1 MKILDVTPIQPNSDK
16 VDADIQK
23 NIIVETFD
31 GLILKLDLLNVDKKQ
46 YIKIYAKSDIQV
58 REELPESEKEIVGL
72 PNMKSFK
79 EVIDEQ
85 EKIRFTTNWLYMIDE
100 ESLALLNKSK
110 SDYIKK
116 NIND

>member
-1 MKILDVTPIQPNSDK
+1 MKILDVTPILPNSDK

-31 GLILKLDLLNVDKKQ
+31 GLILKLDLLKVDKKQ
-46 YIKIYAKSDIQV
+46 YIKIYVKSDIQV
-58 REELPESEKEIVGL
+58 REELPESEKIVGL

-85 EKIRFTTNWLYMIDE
+85 EKIRFATNWLYTIDE

>member
-1 MKILDVTPIQPNSDK
+1 
-16 VDADIQK
+16 
-23 NIIVETFD
+23 
-31 GLILKLDLLNVDKKQ
+31 
-46 YIKIYAKSDIQV
+46 
-58 REELPESEKEIVGL
+58 
-72 PNMKSFK
+72 MKSFK

-85 EKIRFTTNWLYMIDE
+85 EKIRFTTNWLYTIDE